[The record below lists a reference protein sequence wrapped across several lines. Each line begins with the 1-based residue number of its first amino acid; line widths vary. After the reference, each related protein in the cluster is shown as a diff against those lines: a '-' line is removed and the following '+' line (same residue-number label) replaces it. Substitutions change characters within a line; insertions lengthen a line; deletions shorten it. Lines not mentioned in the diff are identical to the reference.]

1 MYRSTK
7 QQQKELESIKLA
19 TAKQYALMRYFA
31 KIERFLKLEKIDNVG
46 FKISSLT
53 EAEDWAHL
61 AIMTN
66 QYKGQEKVEIPY
78 FVHVKIKKEDG
89 KEKYYFKLEK
99 ITKAT
104 YKIHAEIYEI
114 ERLKEKVE
122 RKLKR

>member
-53 EAEDWAHL
+53 E
-61 AIMTN
+61 
-66 QYKGQEKVEIPY
+66 V
-78 FVHVKIKKEDG
+78 VKIG
-89 KEKYYFKLEK
+89 LLSYSQ
-99 ITKAT
+99 TSA
-104 YKIHAEIYEI
+104 
-114 ERLKEKVE
+114 LKS
-122 RKLKR
+122 LPLHISA